1 MKMLVGKILG
11 SVLNDGNLGN
21 YSVLSA
27 GIRETNP
34 GSSVGSGWSKHMHGR
49 VSNGPVVKSVSSR

>member
-11 SVLNDGNLGN
+11 SILNGGNPGN
-21 YSVLSA
+21 YSVLST

-34 GSSVGSGWSKHMHGR
+34 RFISRKVA
-49 VSNGPVVKSVSSR
+49 GPNTCRAGYPRDL